1 MLKHIK
7 LIGKVPQFTAVTAK
21 DYVYAPEK
29 PVKRRRANQRQAE
42 SIEELDD
49 SFEPFGISEDET

>member
-7 LIGKVPQFTAVTAK
+7 LIGKVPQFAGVMPEH
-21 DYVYAPEK
+21 YVKAPEK
-29 PVKRRRANQRQAE
+29 PVKRRRANQKQAD
-42 SIEELDD
+42 SIAELDD